1 MTWRTLRWDFIDEF
15 KKSWPC
21 HGLPDNLHSISCCEV
36 VGELYPTGVEIEAFD
51 ESGKLMDTDTFDGP
65 ALVALV
71 DDCLRLGDDSD

>member
-21 HGLPDNLHSISCCEV
+21 HGLPDNLHSISCKCGEFTGHV
-36 VGELYPTGVEIEAFD
+36 VHVCPYD
-51 ESGKLMDTDTFDGP
+51 EDGKLMDIEAFDGP

-71 DDCLRLGDDSD
+71 DDCLRLGDEST

>member
-1 MTWRTLRWDFIDEF
+1 MTWRTLRWDFIDDF

-21 HGLPDNLHSISCCEV
+21 RGLPDNLHSIACELWAGDDSRIV
-36 VGELYPTGVEIEAFD
+36 AYDDAGEP
-51 ESGKLMDTDTFDGP
+51 MDHETFDGP